1 MDTLQE
7 ARLSIREVDGQIAS
21 LFRERMHLATRVL
34 EIKKARGMDAYDP
47 GQEEEVLRRGLQDIS
62 DPSLEEPYSR
72 VLKSIVAES
81 RAMQE
86 DLLDAD
92 NPGAVLFRS
101 GDIRYRIT
109 VGRGILERAA
119 ELFDLNRKV
128 LIVTD
133 SGVPSEYSSAILSQ
147 CPQGCVFTL
156 QQGEGNKTLAS
167 VESVLRELLTLGFTR
182 SDAIVAVGGGTVGD
196 IAGFAASCYE
206 RGIDWYI
213 VPTTLLGQAD
223 ASVGGKTA
231 VNIAGV
237 KNIAGAFYHPC
248 GVLSDTATLDT
259 LPPRRMA
266 EGMAEIIKIAATSD
280 AALFAALEEG
290 SYSLEDLVTRAVE
303 LKTAVVTADPREH
316 GMRAVLNFGHTVGH
330 AIESA
335 GSGIYH
341 HGEAVAI
348 GMIYFSTGEARERIE
363 ALLRRFGLP
372 VADGFGTDTLM
383 RYASRDKKKSAGGY
397 KTVWVDSIGSFR
409 FETLDE
415 AGLRSVIEKHK
426 QQ

>member
-7 ARLSIREVDGQIAS
+7 ARLAIREVDGQIAS

-196 IAGFAASCYE
+196 IAGFAASC
-206 RGIDWYI
+206 
-213 VPTTLLGQAD
+213 
-223 ASVGGKTA
+223 
-231 VNIAGV
+231 
-237 KNIAGAFYHPC
+237 
-248 GVLSDTATLDT
+248 
-259 LPPRRMA
+259 
-266 EGMAEIIKIAATSD
+266 
-280 AALFAALEEG
+280 
-290 SYSLEDLVTRAVE
+290 
-303 LKTAVVTADPREH
+303 
-316 GMRAVLNFGHTVGH
+316 
-330 AIESA
+330 
-335 GSGIYH
+335 
-341 HGEAVAI
+341 
-348 GMIYFSTGEARERIE
+348 
-363 ALLRRFGLP
+363 
-372 VADGFGTDTLM
+372 
-383 RYASRDKKKSAGGY
+383 
-397 KTVWVDSIGSFR
+397 
-409 FETLDE
+409 
-415 AGLRSVIEKHK
+415 
-426 QQ
+426 